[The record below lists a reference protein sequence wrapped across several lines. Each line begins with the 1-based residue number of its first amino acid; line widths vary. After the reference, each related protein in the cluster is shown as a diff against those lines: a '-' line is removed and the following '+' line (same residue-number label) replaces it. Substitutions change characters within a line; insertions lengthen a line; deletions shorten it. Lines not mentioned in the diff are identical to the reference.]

1 MNALRHDPALV
12 LADRWQRGFPL
23 VARPFAEL
31 GRRHDLTE
39 AETLAAFR
47 RLKAR
52 GLIDRIGAVVRPHS
66 AGASTL
72 AAMAVPAHE
81 LEAVAAM
88 VSAEAC
94 VNHNYERDH
103 PINLWFVVTAADEK
117 ALTAALARIGALA
130 GREVLD
136 LRLVE
141 PYHID
146 LGFGLASGR
155 KVRGGGRARRKAS
168 ATETELLAALQ
179 DGLALVARPYGRLAE
194 RLGWSEAEATAAL
207 AALIDDGIV
216 SRFGCV
222 LRHRAL
228 GFTANAMAVWDV
240 EDAMADGIGR
250 QMAELPGVSLCY
262 RRRRALPRWPYNLF
276 AMVHGGDEA
285 EVRAGVA
292 AIAAACDLGKR
303 PHDILFSRRCF
314 LQRGARFGG
323 ATTRRAA

>member
-103 PINLWFVVTAADEK
+103 PINLWFVVAAADEK

-240 EDAMADGIGR
+240 PEDRLDEIVESFAR
-250 QMAELPGVSLCY
+250 HPKVTLCY
-262 RRRRALPRWPYNLF
+262 RRPRRLPLWPYNIF
-276 AMVHGGDEA
+276 CMVHARSRWDALAVIDEINLEA
-285 EVRAGVA
+285 DTGLLRQTV
-292 AIAAACDLGKR
+292 
-303 PHDILFSRRCF
+303 LFSTRCF
-314 LQRGARFGG
+314 KQRGAVFSDKAGLN
-323 ATTRRAA
+323 

>member
-1 MNALRHDPALV
+1 MNALLHDPALV

-23 VARPFAEL
+23 LSRPYAEV

-72 AAMAVPAHE
+72 AAMAVPARE
-81 LEAVAAM
+81 LAAVAAM

-103 PINLWFVVTAADEK
+103 EINLWFVVTAADEK
-117 ALTAALARIGALA
+117 ALAEALARIAMLA

-136 LRLVE
+136 LRLIE

-155 KVRGGGRARRKAS
+155 KVRGGGRARRTAS

-179 DGLALVARPYGRLAE
+179 DGLALAARPYGQLAD
-194 RLGWSEAEATAAL
+194 RLGWREADAIGTIAAM
-207 AALIDDGIV
+207 AEDGIV

-222 LRHRAL
+222 LRHRAM
-228 GFTANAMAVWDV
+228 GFVANAMAVWDV
-240 EDAMADGIGR
+240 ADEDADAIGR
-250 QMAELPGVSLCY
+250 RMAEIEGVSLCY
-262 RRRRALPRWPYNLF
+262 RRRRAPPRWPYNLF
-276 AMVHGGDEA
+276 AMVHGGDERH
-285 EVRAGVA
+285 VRAEIA
-292 AIAAACDLGKR
+292 AIADACGLAGR

-314 LQRGARFGG
+314 LQRGARFRI
-323 ATTRRAA
+323 ASPRRAA